1 MNEEIHMRMER
12 EDGMPEQCPMMG
24 VGFFIRPVQNPERS
38 KAAGHPVFEDRE
50 WVKIVTPGDK
60 NSWVERKATD
70 IEKRRFPKTYA
81 AFKTMEHQQ
90 AVNGFRI
97 EEWPQVTRAMAM
109 TLKAAHIDTV
119 EALAQVSDGHIDKIG
134 HSGRDLRA
142 KAQAFLVV
150 SKDTAAAQN
159 FKAESDKKDATLL
172 DMQRQI
178 NELAAQL
185 QKRGPGRPPKFETG
199 PLETRI
205 A

>member
-1 MNEEIHMRMER
+1 MSEDIHMRMER

-24 VGFFIRPVQNPERS
+24 VGFFVRPVQNPERS

-70 IEKRRFPKTYA
+70 VEKRRFPRTYA
-81 AFKTMEHQQ
+81 AFKSMEHQT
-90 AVNGFRI
+90 AVDGFRI

-134 HSGRDLRA
+134 HNGRALRS
-142 KAQAFLVV
+142 KAQAFVAL
-150 SKDTAAAQN
+150 SRDTAAAQN
-159 FKAESDKKDATLL
+159 FKAESDKKDLAIADL
-172 DMQRQI
+172 QRQL
-178 NELAAQL
+178 NDLASRVE
-185 QKRGPGRPPKFETG
+185 KRGPGRP
-199 PLETRI
+199 
-205 A
+205 AHVNAA